1 MAEIALCRCFHHPVR
16 EAVGRCRACERYY
29 CRECVT
35 EHEGRLFCALCLAKE
50 VGPRVAKGRSLA
62 RITGAVGA
70 VSGFLLAWLFFYLVG
85 RILLLV
91 PSSFHEG
98 TLWKG

>member
-1 MAEIALCRCFHHPVR
+1 
-16 EAVGRCRACERYY
+16 
-29 CRECVT
+29 
-35 EHEGRLFCALCLAKE
+35 
-50 VGPRVAKGRSLA
+50 VAKGRSLA